1 MTENQN
7 DNKKIEVKIKLKA
20 SRQNGKINRTRN
32 S

>member
-7 DNKKIEVKIKLKA
+7 DNKKREVKIKLKTY
-20 SRQNGKINRTRN
+20 RQNDKINRTRN